1 MQLKLTSSVFFQAY
15 TSASSKDMKAE
26 LNMYVILVP
35 SLLL

>member
-1 MQLKLTSSVFFQAY
+1 MQLKTSSSVFFQAY
-15 TSASSKDMKAE
+15 ISASSKDVKAE